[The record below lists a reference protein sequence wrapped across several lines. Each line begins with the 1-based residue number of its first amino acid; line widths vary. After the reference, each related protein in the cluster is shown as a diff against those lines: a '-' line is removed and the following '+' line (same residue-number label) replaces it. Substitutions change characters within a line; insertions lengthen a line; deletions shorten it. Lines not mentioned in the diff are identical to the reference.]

1 MVFDEFVAVML
12 LLLMGM
18 IIALVKECSNERRKK
33 KNGKSKLSK
42 SNDRR
47 SPRP

>member
-33 KNGKSKLSK
+33 KNVKPKHSKNNS
-42 SNDRR
+42 RR
-47 SPRP
+47 TPRL